1 MFFKAIVVFG
11 VIYFNV
17 GLGYAQYMRP
27 GWFVTEEKTNSPMA
41 DIVHENQHGKSRV
54 EKKSV
59 KKQPSMR
66 KLPQYEIEAKPSKSA
81 QHILNSSFSLSKR
94 ELKLASILL
103 KNEYKNNVGRNLV
116 VSPLSFYAVSVLLA
130 NGVVDSSLHQFS
142 KIFSIFRLADVNDK
156 LKQYLLSKGKT
167 YEWGI
172 SLWGNVFSQRYRT
185 LIGDIVKAET
195 WSVQDGTDT
204 LNAWMSEKTQ
214 GIVNK
219 IIEERPVNDDEL
231 FVLASLGFYHNW
243 ENPFYQSVTK
253 KKIFY
258 AVNGE
263 QTSVNMMYQNGEI
276 DYFENEFMQAVRLF
290 FDTGDFI
297 VFYLPRKNSDFS
309 KFVANFED
317 YKMMPDF
324 RKMNVDLF
332 IPKFQLS
339 YNLDDV
345 RALFAAFEVT
355 EIFSPIYNFA
365 KMINFDTQAQV
376 SDILMGVRLRIDEG
390 GVPDAENDVIDEE
403 KNEHSSVAV
412 FNANRPFVFMI
423 NQGDIIGAIVKGNK
437 LSVEEVKANQQ
448 IDVGE
453 VQIKERK
460 NGNPAWYENK
470 NEQGDFYLKDELKN
484 KTFSGTGAL

>member
-1 MFFKAIVVFG
+1 MFFKTIVALG

-17 GLGYAQYMRP
+17 GFCYAQYMRP
-27 GWFVTEEKTNSPMA
+27 GWFVAEEKMTPSMEDRLP
-41 DIVHENQHGKSRV
+41 ENQYGKFRV
-54 EKKSV
+54 EKNNV
-59 KKQPSMR
+59 KKQSGVR
-66 KLPQYEIEAKPSKSA
+66 QLPQYAIDDKSSKA
-81 QHILNSSFSLSKR
+81 VRRVPNSSFSLSDR

-103 KNEYKNNVGRNLV
+103 KNEYKNSAGKNFL

-156 LKQYLLSKGKT
+156 IKQYLQSKRKT

-185 LIGDIVKAET
+185 LIGDVVKAET

-214 GIVNK
+214 GVVDK
-219 IIEERPVNDDEL
+219 IIEVRPVNDDEL
-231 FVLASLGFYHNW
+231 FVLASLGVYPNW
-243 ENPFYQSVTK
+243 EIPFNQSMTK

-258 AVNGE
+258 TVSGE
-263 QTSVNMMYQNGEI
+263 QTSVNMMYLNGEV

-297 VFYLPRKNSDFS
+297 VFYLPCENSDFS

-324 RKMNVDLF
+324 QKMNVDLF

-339 YNLDDV
+339 YNLENA
-345 RALFAAFEVT
+345 RALFAVLDVT
-355 EIFSPIYNFA
+355 EIFNPIYNFA

-376 SDILMGVRLRIDEG
+376 SDILMNVRLRIDEG
-390 GVPDAENDVIDEE
+390 GISESKNDLDDKEENT
-403 KNEHSSVAV
+403 HSVKAV
-412 FNANRPFVFMI
+412 FNANRPFIFMI

-453 VQIKERK
+453 VDVKERK

-470 NEQGDFYLKDELKN
+470 NEQADFYLKDELKS
-484 KTFSGTGAL
+484 KTFSE